1 MKYYDIDK
9 IAGKNGINN
18 KYLLAT
24 IVSVRARQISQKKDH
39 ITQNKNEKYISLALD
54 DLDNQRITFQ
64 INKVNPSS
72 DMKETET
79 AGEDNDV
86 TLEE

>member
-1 MKYYDIDK
+1 LKYYDIDK

-18 KYLLAT
+18 KYLLTT

-64 INKVNPSS
+64 VNKVDPSS
-72 DMKETET
+72 DMKET